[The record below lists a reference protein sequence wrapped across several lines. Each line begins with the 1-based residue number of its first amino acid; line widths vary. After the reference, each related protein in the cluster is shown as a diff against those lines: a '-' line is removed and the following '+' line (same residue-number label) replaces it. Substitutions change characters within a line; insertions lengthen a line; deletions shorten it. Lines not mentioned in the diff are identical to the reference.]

1 MSFYFLLLLL
11 LLVVLILN
19 EKAILPSKILI
30 VWLNFLLPSSV
41 GKSKGGNKFRFNC
54 GVGRWGPHVW
64 PDEDDFT
71 GAGQRR
77 G

>member
-1 MSFYFLLLLL
+1 MSFYFLLLL

-19 EKAILPSKILI
+19 EKSNFTEQNQI

-41 GKSKGGNKFRFNC
+41 GKSKGGNKFRFSC